1 MDRLAAMSVFVK
13 AVELG
18 SFSAAGDA
26 LDMSPQL
33 VGKHV
38 LKLEQH
44 LGVQLLNRTTRR
56 QSLTDFGRSYYE
68 RCRIILSEVETAEGM
83 AAATKARPSG
93 RLRVNAPVS
102 FGMYTLAPRLPDY
115 MKLFPEVSVELVLS
129 NRMIDLVDEGFDA
142 VFRVGELSDSGL
154 IARSLAPYKLA
165 LCAAPS
171 YFEDRPLL
179 KHPSELAQHECL
191 VYAHSELRTDWTFK
205 GPDGMVTVPI
215 KGRFVADHGEPLLC
229 AARAGLGI
237 ILQPLELLEGDLAL
251 GTLVELLP
259 EFRVIER
266 PLHILHAADRRP
278 TLKLRSFVD
287 FAAHAFG

>member
-68 RCRIILSEVETAEGM
+68 RCRIILAEVETAEGM
-83 AAATKARPSG
+83 AAATKAKPSG

-102 FGMYTLAPRLPDY
+102 FGMYTLAPKLPDY

-171 YFEDRPLL
+171 YFEGRPPLM
-179 KHPSELAQHECL
+179 HPSELAQHECL

-229 AARAGLGI
+229 AARSGLGI
-237 ILQPLELLEGDLAL
+237 ILQPLELLEGDLAR

-259 EFRVIER
+259 DYRVIER

-278 TLKLRSFVD
+278 TPKLRSFVD
-287 FAAHAFG
+287 FAARVFG